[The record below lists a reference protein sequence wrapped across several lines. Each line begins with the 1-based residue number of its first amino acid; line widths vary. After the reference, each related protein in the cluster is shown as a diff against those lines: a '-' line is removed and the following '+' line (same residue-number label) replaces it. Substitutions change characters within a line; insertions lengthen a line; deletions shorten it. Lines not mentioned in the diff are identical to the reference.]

1 MQNLPTYKKKV
12 NTQPFYSP
20 RPIPSQRLIKSMD
33 QQKKLLLS
41 SKESRIIPDSPW
53 NEKELIIQLSK
64 SYKYNEH
71 SLKLAVAASLRDI
84 LMLYDKKIKPERS
97 NGIHVRQGSDIG
109 NTEPNIN
116 KSENTPVTLLVDD
129 VLSPNKKSNKL
140 NYLLFI

>member
-1 MQNLPTYKKKV
+1 MQNLPTYKQKV

-33 QQKKLLLS
+33 QPKKSLLS
-41 SKESRIIPDSPW
+41 SKGTRIVPDSPW

-97 NGIHVRQGSDIG
+97 NGIHVRQGSG
-109 NTEPNIN
+109 NIEPNMI
-116 KSENTPVTLLVDD
+116 KSENSPVTLLVDN
-129 VLSPNKKSNKL
+129 VLSPNKKSNIL
-140 NYLLFI
+140 N